1 VGCGCGNTAVPL
13 LVENTAAVVHACDF
27 SPRAV
32 QVTQQRAQEAGVGDR
47 LHGFVRDVTKEP
59 LTPEVAAHSC
69 DVVTLIFALSAMSPD
84 AQARAVAH
92 CAAVLAQP
100 HGVVCVRDYAAGD
113 LAELRLDAKA
123 QKLGDS
129 FYVRS
134 DGTRAFYF
142 TPPGLVALFAGA
154 GLQCRSVRVCE
165 KDVVNRAKQLHME
178 RRWIQAEF
186 VWPGRDDE
194 VRQGPT
200 EADDIGVVDDSD
212 LAQALFLA
220 DVAASRPQWS
230 DVACGGLTRT
240 LRLRLMSREAQHTCR
255 VTGQMLWHGACA
267 LAHHLTA
274 NPGCVAGARVLE
286 LGAGAA
292 GLPSFAAA
300 AAGAAQVTATDG
312 HSAVVELLTGNVE
325 ANADWGAPTG
335 VAVHVARLRWGN
347 GGDGAPFAGACDVV
361 VAADV
366 VYSAGCLPELF
377 RTVSSALAPGGLAL
391 LCHVADRGAVTEG
404 AVIDAAAAQGI
415 SLTPGELHAPAVDGA
430 VCRLLVG
437 RHAGEDSSTRA

>member
-1 VGCGCGNTAVPL
+1 MGCGCGNTAVPL
-13 LVENTAAVVHACDF
+13 LVENPAAVVHACDF

-47 LHGFVRDVTKEP
+47 LRCFVRDVTKEP
-59 LTPEVAAHSC
+59 LTPEVPAHGC
-69 DVVTLIFALSAMSPD
+69 DVVTLVFALSAMSPD

-92 CAAVLAQP
+92 CATVLAQP

-113 LAELRLDAKA
+113 LAELRLEAKA

-165 KDVVNRAKQLHME
+165 KEVVNRAKLLHME

-186 VWPGRDDE
+186 VWPPGGDDE
-194 VRQGPT
+194 VGRGPT
-200 EADDIGVVDDSD
+200 EADDIGAVDGD
-212 LAQALFLA
+212 LAQSLFLA
-220 DVAASRPQWS
+220 DVAASSPQWS
-230 DVACGGLTRT
+230 DVACGDLPRT

-255 VTGQMLWHGACA
+255 VTGQMLWPGASA

-274 NPGCVAGARVLE
+274 KPGCVAGARVLE

-300 AAGAAQVTATDG
+300 ASGAGSVTATDG
-312 HSAVVELLTGNVE
+312 HSAVVDLLTANVE
-325 ANADWGAPTG
+325 ANAGWGAPAG
-335 VAVHVARLRWGN
+335 VAMHVARLRWGN
-347 GGDGAPFAGACDVV
+347 GGDVATFAGACDLV

-366 VYSAGCLPELF
+366 VYYAAALPDLF
-377 RTVSSALAPGGLAL
+377 RAVSSALAPGGQAL

-404 AVIDAAAAQGI
+404 AVIAAAAAQGI

-437 RHAGEDSSTRA
+437 RHAGEDSSGPA